1 MNRNSDTTHVLQSSL
16 ELPCGAIIKNRLAK
30 SAMSDSLGN
39 GEGDP
44 AFPKFESPPRGG
56 MTAWYTMRLTALAED
71 RENEFTLDLP
81 SAIRIYEER
90 DQERCIKWR
99 MKFFE

>member
-1 MNRNSDTTHVLQSSL
+1 MWRNY
-16 ELPCGAIIKNRLAK
+16 KNRLAK
-30 SAMSDSLGN
+30 GWLTGDG
-39 GEGDP
+39 GDP